1 MSEADYSLTSATTL
15 LIVDDE
21 AHIRSSLERLFEDE
35 EGFSVIVQP
44 SAADALAILE
54 STPVDVIL
62 SDMRMPGMDGATFL
76 AQAAQRWPDCARILL
91 TGYSDIESTIR
102 AINEG
107 RISQYVSK
115 PWDDDQLIQI
125 VNNALELKRLREHNQ
140 QLLVIKEQ
148 QRAQLQALTENQ
160 EAIIQHR
167 TAELEQTAQQLDLAY
182 QELQESYYQS
192 VPLLSNLVELNER
205 SKKNHSAR
213 VANIAKLIGE
223 AMDLDD
229 RDLRQLFIGALL
241 HDIGK
246 LGLEQTIRTKSPSG
260 YSPLEIKRYQQHA
273 LLGESALLSFDPLRE
288 AATIVRSHHERFDG
302 KGFPDKLSGDSIPL
316 GARIVTVA
324 NDYDN
329 LLLPNNFLGKALHEL
344 QAHEFIIQESGKRY
358 DPQVVSAFDKIIDK
372 VRLLMANDKEV
383 VLPLDKVEPGMILS
397 QDLINQ
403 HGMVM
408 LVAGRTLSDAHIKKL
423 RQFETAFETKLMISV
438 KQAGEE

>member
-1 MSEADYSLTSATTL
+1 MSVADHAPVSSTTL

-21 AHIRSSLERLFEDE
+21 AHIRSSLARLFEDE
-35 EGFSVIVQP
+35 DDYIVITQA
-44 SAADALAILE
+44 SAAEALSVLE
-54 STPVDVIL
+54 ETTVDVIL

-76 AQAAQRWPDCARILL
+76 AQAAERWPDSARILL

-115 PWDDDQLIQI
+115 PWDDDQLIQ
-125 VNNALELKRLREHNQ
+125 VVHNALELKRLREHNQ
-140 QLLVIKEQ
+140 ALLIIKEQ

-160 EAIIQHR
+160 ETIIRSR

-192 VPLLSNLVELNER
+192 VPLLSHLVELNER
-205 SKKNHSAR
+205 TKKNHSSR

-223 AMDLDD
+223 AMGLDD
-229 RDLRQLFIGALL
+229 RDLRQLFFGALL

-246 LGLEQTIRTKSPSG
+246 LGLEQSIRAKSPDSF
-260 YSPLEIKRYQQHA
+260 SPLETKRYQQHA

-288 AATIVRSHHERFDG
+288 AAAIVRSHHERYDG
-302 KGFPDKLSGDSIPL
+302 KGFPGKLSGDAIPL
-316 GARIVTVA
+316 GARIVAVA

-329 LLLPNNFLGKALHEL
+329 LLLPNNFMGRALHDL

-358 DPQVVSAFDKIIDK
+358 DPVVVSAFDKVVDK
-372 VRLLMANDKEV
+372 VRLLLANDKEV
-383 VLPLDKVEPGMILS
+383 VLPLDKIEPGMVLS

-423 RQFETAFETKLMISV
+423 KQFETAFETKLLISV
-438 KQAGEE
+438 KQTNTD